1 MNSKKLLIAFT
12 AVSIAA
18 LIVSSFAVFAVARTY
33 SAALA
38 REQTEAQAE
47 DITPPEISASLPA
60 ESDFYEITS
69 PPETESITATEVEG
83 TSALS
88 ETTTETVSTE
98 VTTEETSTE
107 VTEKVGFTLSLSG
120 GRLAILSPDGESVYE
135 RIIDESDLRPNDREA
150 LLAGIDFPE
159 LEDAMS
165 AVYDLIS

>member
-38 REQTEAQAE
+38 REHTDAQAE
-47 DITPPEISASLPA
+47 DIVPPEISASIPA
-60 ESDFYEITS
+60 ESDFFDVTS
-69 PPETESITATEVEG
+69 SPETEAADTTA
-83 TSALS
+83 LP
-88 ETTTETVSTE
+88 ETTAEAAATN
-98 VTTEETSTE
+98 VTTEDTTAEI
-107 VTEKVGFTLSLSG
+107 TEKTSFTLSLSG
-120 GRLAILSPDGESVYE
+120 GRLVILSPDGESVYE
-135 RIIDESDLRPNDREA
+135 RIIDKDDLRQNDRNS

-159 LEDAMS
+159 LSDAMS